1 MAERLDVAR
10 VLVAVEELVVAAPG
24 AAAVVVPPRL
34 EGGRLGQAA
43 FRHAPLPLQAPAKVT
58 VEAPAVVVAVVVV
71 ETAERLAVDAAL
83 VAVHASQGNALL
95 SLAPAADSAQRRKA
109 WAQT

>member
-34 EGGRLGQAA
+34 EEGRLGQAA

-58 VEAPAVVVAVVVV
+58 VEAPAVVVAVVV

-95 SLAPAADSAQRRKA
+95 SLAPAADSAQRQKA